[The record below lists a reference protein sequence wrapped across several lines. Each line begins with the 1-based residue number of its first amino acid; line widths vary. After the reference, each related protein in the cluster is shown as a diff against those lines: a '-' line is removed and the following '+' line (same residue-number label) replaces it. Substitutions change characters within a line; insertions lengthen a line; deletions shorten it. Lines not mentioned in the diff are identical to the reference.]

1 MKFTQ
6 IISFIRALMCKE
18 FIELAKHSDYVQV
31 FDDQGDFVIIVG
43 RMEKNPH
50 DLAKKCVYVLQR
62 ITPLNGILS
71 EDNGRTVLTFFIE
84 RRGRK
89 NE

>member
-6 IISFIRALMCKE
+6 IISFVRALMCKE
-18 FIELAKHSDYVQV
+18 FIVLAKHSDYVQV
-31 FDDQGDFVIIVG
+31 FDDQGDLVIIVG
-43 RMEKNPH
+43 RMKKNPH
-50 DLAKKCVYVLQR
+50 DLAKKCIYVLQK
-62 ITPLNGILS
+62 ITPPLKGILS

-84 RRGRK
+84 KEEK